1 MIICII
7 TLLLDVN
14 PVHGIFHGFNVPDPG
29 TSLIEYPWIIRLAI
43 LNQLDENNKVAEYF
57 GGTLITSKYILTVA
71 HPFQDYIKE
80 SEVLQR

>member
-14 PVHGIFHGFNVPDPG
+14 SVHGIFHGFNVPDPG

-57 GGTLITSKYILTVA
+57 GGTLITST
-71 HPFQDYIKE
+71 
-80 SEVLQR
+80 